1 MRRAFAVLGR
11 VAEYPL
17 VEKQPKSNSLSAL
30 KQKSFQAE
38 MMCTSA
44 LEIFFF
50 QPVSEGKLAIS
61 LWEGNYCT
69 ATTKQRRV
77 H

>member
-1 MRRAFAVLGR
+1 MSGGV
-11 VAEYPL
+11 PPS
-17 VEKQPKSNSLSAL
+17 EKQPKSNSLSAL

-50 QPVSEGKLAIS
+50 
-61 LWEGNYCT
+61 
-69 ATTKQRRV
+69 
-77 H
+77 

>member
-1 MRRAFAVLGR
+1 M
-11 VAEYPL
+11 EYT
-17 VEKQPKSNSLSAL
+17 
-30 KQKSFQAE
+30 F
-38 MMCTSA
+38 A

-50 QPVSEGKLAIS
+50 QPVPEGKLAVS